1 MLFIAEMNF
10 SQEIIDWYGLNKRDL
25 PWRKTKNPY
34 KIWLSEIILQ
44 QTKVAQGLPYYQK
57 FCQTFPDVQKLAN
70 AKEEEVLKLWQGL
83 GYYSRARNLH
93 FASKQI
99 INSFKGKFPDN
110 YKDIISL
117 KGVGEY
123 TAAAIASFAFK
134 LPHAVVD
141 GNVFRLLSRFY
152 GIDTAIN
159 SSSGKKIFSE
169 LAQTVLNKT
178 KADINN
184 QAIME
189 FGALMCKPKDP
200 DCNNCPLKEGC
211 KAFQNNEID
220 KLPVKIKKGKQ
231 KKLYFEYLFITNKE
245 NTYIKK
251 RVEKG
256 IWQNLYEFPFIEF
269 TESKSEEEVIK
280 SIQNQEFF
288 KQVKFE
294 FVKTSEIHKHI
305 LSHRIINGR
314 VWHIEIEEKLKDH
327 QWKEITKN
335 SINNYP
341 MSRLM
346 EIFLETNI
354 FKKR

>member
-10 SQEIIDWYGLNKRDL
+10 SKEIIDWYGLNKRDL

-123 TAAAIASFAFK
+123 TAAAIASFAYK

-159 SSSGKKIFSE
+159 SNSGKKIFSK
-169 LAQTVLNKT
+169 LAQTVLDKT
-178 KADINN
+178 KADTNN

-200 DCNNCPLKEGC
+200 DCNNCPLQEGC

-280 SIQNQEFF
+280 SIQNQEFL

-335 SINNYP
+335 SIIKYP

-354 FKKR
+354 FKK

>member
-10 SQEIIDWYGLNKRDL
+10 SQEIINWYDLNKRDL
-25 PWRKTKNPY
+25 PWRKTKDPY

-44 QTKVAQGLPYYQK
+44 QTKVAQGLPYYHK

-99 INSFKGKFPDN
+99 INSFEGKFPEN

-123 TAAAIASFAFK
+123 TAAAIASFAYK
-134 LPHAVVD
+134 LPHAVLD

-169 LAQTVLNKT
+169 LAQTVLDKT
-178 KADINN
+178 KADTNN

-200 DCNNCPLKEGC
+200 DCNDCPLKEGC

-245 NTYIKK
+245 NTYINK

-269 TESKSEEEVIK
+269 NESRSEEEVIK
-280 SIQNQEFF
+280 SIQNQEFL
-288 KQVKFE
+288 KQAKFE
-294 FVKTSEIHKHI
+294 FLKTSEIHKHI

-327 QWKEITKN
+327 QWKEITKK
-335 SINNYP
+335 SLNNYP

-354 FKKR
+354 F